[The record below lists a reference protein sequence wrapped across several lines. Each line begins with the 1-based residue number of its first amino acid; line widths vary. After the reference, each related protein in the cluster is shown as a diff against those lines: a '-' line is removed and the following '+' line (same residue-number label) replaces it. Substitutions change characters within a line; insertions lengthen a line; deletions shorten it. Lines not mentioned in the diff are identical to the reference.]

1 MLGLGAGPAGM
12 QLPRVALSLTS
23 LHCACRTVHRVVS
36 DFGTSCVM
44 TETAAPRR
52 ERAGWDQRLQRV
64 AVEKKPRLHSLQ
76 FPNPLPCWF
85 HAAAVAA
92 VSLVPAHHRPRP
104 RLRPLAWILIFSPR
118 RQGRH
123 GPTRTKDPSLSSPS
137 APPEPPCPSEVPI
150 AALST
155 ERASKCSLSR
165 AVRPSSTSHKRSCC

>member
-44 TETAAPRR
+44 TESAPIHSTAPRR
-52 ERAGWDQRLQRV
+52 ERAGRLRP
-64 AVEKKPRLHSLQ
+64 AASARRCRKKPQLHSLQ

-123 GPTRTKDPSLSSPS
+123 GPTRTKESHGPLTHLLNLSS
-137 APPEPPCPSEVPI
+137 
-150 AALST
+150 
-155 ERASKCSLSR
+155 SL
-165 AVRPSSTSHKRSCC
+165 ATLPV